1 MYIWGMILT
10 EKPSDIASEV
20 QSELY
25 IQRMDMVLTMSSK
38 DEVDTS
44 PHSPAF
50 RLCQMAVPFCFSAHP
65 LPFDHWVQL
74 STFTFT

>member
-1 MYIWGMILT
+1 
-10 EKPSDIASEV
+10 
-20 QSELY
+20 
-25 IQRMDMVLTMSSK
+25 
-38 DEVDTS
+38 VDTS